1 MTRPV
6 LSLTTSRTDA
16 RAAARA
22 RHPAARAWV
31 PDRTRL
37 LERLAARAHTQGAA
51 WPRVAA
57 AAVLLRGVAG
67 DDLPGFARRI
77 GIAPAEQAR
86 LERGAVP
93 PTGMPAALRAVVG
106 LVDWTWVA
114 ADAGAEVGGD
124 VLSSAERSNRAD
136 QGLR

>member
-6 LSLTTSRTDA
+6 LSLTTSRSDA

-31 PDRTRL
+31 PDRVRL
-37 LERLAARAHTQGAA
+37 LERLAARARAHGAP

-57 AAVLLRGVAG
+57 AALLLRGVAG

-77 GIAPAEQAR
+77 GVAPADLAE
-86 LERGAVP
+86 LERGAMP
-93 PTGMPAALRAVVG
+93 PRAIPPALRAVVG

-114 ADAGAEVGGD
+114 ADAGTGVGSD
-124 VLSSAERSNRAD
+124 AVAD